1 MVLLETGVGG
11 RLSPLLNLLSVFGVT
26 ICKAQS
32 NFISSLLLNCF
43 PSMALSLLHACSILL
58 GTTGV
63 QCDVFLYR
71 TEGLGHVSI

>member
-11 RLSPLLNLLSVFGVT
+11 RLSPLLNLLLVFGVT

-43 PSMALSLLHACSILL
+43 PSMALLHARSKLL
-58 GTTGV
+58 GNTGV